1 MRKTILGL
9 TAAAA
14 VLAFS
19 AVSFAATEQAQTM
32 GTPCGGRGMGPRM
45 MTAQDKA
52 DFVEFQGKKLQL
64 MKDNLAEDVKS
75 GRISQK
81 EADAML
87 VLMQARFDRMQK
99 DDFTR
104 KAPTEADIQAMK
116 DRQTKM
122 LALHKEFLQ
131 KQVAEGKLTQEQAD
145 QRISRM
151 QEHINNFGTNG
162 HGPRHGGMGPM
173 MDPMGPM
180 GMGMGPMGG
189 PANCPPADAPQPGAQ
204 Q

>member
-1 MRKTILGL
+1 MRKAILGL

-19 AVSFAATEQAQTM
+19 AVSFAATEQPQTT
-32 GTPCGGRGMGPRM
+32 GAPCGGRGMGPRM

-52 DFVEFQGKKLQL
+52 DFVEFEGKKMQL

-104 KAPTEADIQAMK
+104 KAPTDADIQAMK
-116 DRQTKM
+116 DRHLKM

-145 QRISRM
+145 QRVSRM
-151 QEHINNFGTNG
+151 QERIDNPGEKG

-173 MDPMGPM
+173 MDPMGP
-180 GMGMGPMGG
+180 MGMGPMGG

>member
-1 MRKTILGL
+1 MRKAILGL

-19 AVSFAATEQAQTM
+19 AVGFAASEQEQQAKT
-32 GTPCGGRGMGPRM
+32 GGPCGGMGPKS

-64 MKDNLAEDVKS
+64 MKNNLTEDVQS

-99 DDFTR
+99 GDFSR
-104 KAPTEADIQAMK
+104 KPPTDADREVMK
-116 DRQTKM
+116 ARHLKM
-122 LALHKEFLQ
+122 MELKKEFLQ
-131 KQVAEGKLTQEQAD
+131 KQVSEGKLTQEAAD
-145 QRISRM
+145 KRISWMEERAK
-151 QEHINNFGTNG
+151 ENHGERG
-162 HGPRHGGMGPM
+162 HGPRH
-173 MDPMGPM
+173 D
-180 GMGMGPMGG
+180 GMGPMGPMAG
-189 PANCPPADAPQPGAQ
+189 PMGGPSDCPPTPPQE
-204 Q
+204 